1 MMRTLNKHLI
11 CCLTLCLLLS
21 NHFVLSV
28 QAETDEDL
36 LEIYGKSSNSPI
48 RQNILAQMT
57 EVNDDIQNVERTK
70 QLNERY
76 NNVVDNYNS
85 EQQKQYSKISN
96 TVEKYLSD
104 NASIKE
110 EFDSNLSTMSI
121 SDLKRL
127 DSQYKANV
135 SKANEIVAQ
144 LDNVYLVADYR
155 NTDFDLSD
163 LYLAMDDLSD
173 QYNQAVDATEIGD
186 VSNIHWV
193 VNNDYYVTSKF
204 GYRVDPISGAKIQ
217 YHAGADFR
225 CPLNSEVGALFDGTV
240 IDTGYAASSGNY
252 VTVQSSD
259 RIKYYYCHL
268 NKVLVNKG
276 DKVNQY
282 DIIAI
287 SGNTGYRSTGPHLHI
302 ALYINGV
309 VYDPTQLFE

>member
-1 MMRTLNKHLI
+1 MKTLSKNVL
-11 CCLTLCLLLS
+11 CCLTLCSLLLGS
-21 NHFVLSV
+21 STLNVH
-28 QAETDEDL
+28 AETDEDL
-36 LEIYGKSSNSPI
+36 LEVYGKSSNSII
-48 RQNILAQMT
+48 RQDILNQMD

-76 NNVVDNYNS
+76 NNVVDKYND

-96 TVEKYLSD
+96 TVNKYLSD
-104 NASIKE
+104 NLSIKN
-110 EFDSNLSTMSI
+110 EFYDNLSTMSV
-121 SDLKRL
+121 SELKKL
-127 DSQYKANV
+127 DTQYKANV

-144 LDNVYLVADYR
+144 LDNVYLVTDYR
-155 NTDFDLSD
+155 NTEFDLSD
-163 LYLAMDDLSD
+163 LYLTMDDLSLQYD
-173 QYNQAVDATEIGD
+173 QAIDATEIGD
-186 VSNIHWV
+186 VTNIHWV
-193 VNNDYYVTSKF
+193 VDNDYYVTSKF

-225 CPLNSEVGALFDGTV
+225 CPINSEVGALFDGTV

-268 NKVLVNKG
+268 NEVLVNKG
-276 DKVNQY
+276 DKVSQY
-282 DIIAI
+282 DVIAI